1 LSKDTK
7 PEVLSCYIFTDTCV
21 EDKTD
26 TLKRCTEVLD
36 EINNLLN
43 GFKGSF
49 TDRTSWAFTKKKRA
63 GELVRELEQCKSAME
78 LAITNELLYKSLLSG
93 QYD

>member
-1 LSKDTK
+1 M
-7 PEVLSCYIFTDTCV
+7 
-21 EDKTD
+21 
-26 TLKRCTEVLD
+26 EVLD